1 MADETIFR
9 ARRVV
14 TPQGVRAA
22 SIYVKGGRI
31 TRVAD
36 YDDVPAGAPI
46 VDAGPHTIMPGVVDS
61 HVHINEPGRTPWEGF
76 ESATRAAAAGG
87 ITTVVDMPLNSIPP
101 TTSAN
106 GVAVKSEVLDGRV
119 AIDIALWG
127 GAIPE
132 NTSGDANGLAKVLDR
147 GALGFKCFLC
157 PSGVDEFPYV
167 KADDVRRALEQL
179 HGTGAV
185 FMVHAEVPGPL
196 DEAARLLAREEP
208 PPDPRSYATYL
219 RSRPPSAEDEA
230 IELLYRLCKEIRTP
244 VHIVH
249 LSSAGA
255 LATLARA
262 RDEGIP
268 LTAETAPHYLHFASE
283 QIADGATWFKCAPPI
298 RDRANRGRL
307 WKALEDGLI
316 TMVVS
321 DHSPC
326 TPDLKCT
333 DTGDFMTAWGGI
345 AGLQFSL
352 SAVWTEAQ
360 RRGIGLDRVAEWMCA
375 APARHAGIH
384 GRKGSIEVGR
394 DADFAF
400 FDEHAEF
407 VVEAPFVH
415 HKNKLTP
422 YEHETLRGVV
432 HATYLRGERVQNDGA
447 FDRTNH
453 GRWIR
458 RA

>member
-1 MADETIFR
+1 
-9 ARRVV
+9 
-14 TPQGVRAA
+14 
-22 SIYVKGGRI
+22 
-31 TRVAD
+31 
-36 YDDVPAGAPI
+36 
-46 VDAGPHTIMPGVVDS
+46 
-61 HVHINEPGRTPWEGF
+61 
-76 ESATRAAAAGG
+76 
-87 ITTVVDMPLNSIPP
+87 
-101 TTSAN
+101 
-106 GVAVKSEVLDGRV
+106 
-119 AIDIALWG
+119 
-127 GAIPE
+127 
-132 NTSGDANGLAKVLDR
+132 
-147 GALGFKCFLC
+147 
-157 PSGVDEFPYV
+157 
-167 KADDVRRALEQL
+167 L

-196 DEAARLLAREEP
+196 DEAARMLAAEQP
-208 PPDPRSYATYL
+208 PPDPRSYSTYL

-262 RDEGIP
+262 RDEGLP

-298 RDRANRGRL
+298 RNRANRDRL

-326 TPDLKCT
+326 TPDLKRT
-333 DTGDFMTAWGGI
+333 DTGDFMSAWGGI

-352 SAVWTEAQ
+352 AAVWTDAQ
-360 RRGIGLDRVAEWMCA
+360 RRGIGLDRVARWMCA
-375 APARHAGIH
+375 APARHAGIDS
-384 GRKGSIEVGR
+384 RKGAIAAGR
-394 DADFAF
+394 DADLLF
-400 FDEHAEF
+400 FDESAEF

-415 HKNKLTP
+415 HRNKLTP

-432 HATYLRGERVQNDGA
+432 RATFIRGERVQHDGQ

-453 GRWIR
+453 GRWIPR
-458 RA
+458 S